1 MPSTTPTALTFD
13 SGGTTCAAWLTRP
26 TGPGPHPALV
36 LVHGFGANHT
46 MSLDSYEQRFSQ
58 AGIATLAFDYR
69 GLGESGGLPRQRLSL
84 RSHRQDVGSALDF
97 LAALPDIDACRLGLW
112 GTSLG
117 AMHVL
122 RVAAAR
128 DDVAAVVVQCPII
141 DGPATLHRLG
151 LSAVIRLTPAIVDDL
166 GRRLLGLTP
175 HYIPIVGM
183 PGSAAAV
190 TVPGALDG
198 WNSTVSPGGTFD
210 NRVGASDVVEIAVT
224 SARHVARRITAPTLV
239 CLSDR
244 ETLTD
249 PRRAADIARRI
260 PRGEVRHYNAN
271 HFDVY
276 HPPML
281 NRLLTDQ
288 IDFLQRHLDVST
300 A

>member
-1 MPSTTPTALTFD
+1 MPPTCQTTLTFD
-13 SGGTTCAAWLTRP
+13 SGGTPCAAWLTRP

-46 MSLDSYEQRFSQ
+46 MSLGTYEQHFSR

-84 RSHRQDVGSALDF
+84 RSHRQDVGSAIDF
-97 LAALPDIDACRLGLW
+97 LTGLPDVDNRRIGLW

-117 AMHVL
+117 AMHTL

-128 DDVAAVVVQCPII
+128 DDVAAVVVQCPIV
-141 DGPATLHRLG
+141 DGPATLRRLG
-151 LSAVIRLTPAIVDDL
+151 LGAMLRLTPAVLDDL
-166 GRRLLGLTP
+166 GRRLLKLAP
-175 HYIPIVGM
+175 RYVPIVGT
-183 PGSAAAV
+183 PGSVAAV

-198 WNSTVSPGGTFD
+198 WNSTVSPGGSFD

-224 SARHVARRITAPTLV
+224 GTRHVAHRITAPTLV
-239 CLSDR
+239 CVSDR
-244 ETLTD
+244 ETLMD
-249 PRRAADIARRI
+249 PRHASDIAHRI
-260 PRGEVRHYNAN
+260 PRAELRHYDAD

-276 HPPML
+276 RPPML

-288 IDFLQRHLDVST
+288 TEFLRKHLNVDP